1 MNHQEFVGKKVIGRW
16 GAMHPE
22 WVGQVV
28 AAGKIGVTI
37 VWNEPHVQPQSAK
50 YSELRND
57 YAAPVG
63 SPVGVYV
70 HVEEY
75 I

>member
-22 WVGQVV
+22 SYGEVVG
-28 AAGKIGVTI
+28 AGKLGVRIRWDDLPETFSQ
-37 VWNEPHVQPQSAK
+37 WG
-50 YSELRND
+50 ELRND
-57 YAAPVG
+57 YAEPVG

-75 I
+75 V

>member
-22 WVGQVV
+22 SLGEVVLAGTVGVFIRWDDLPESFV
-28 AAGKIGVTI
+28 
-37 VWNEPHVQPQSAK
+37 P
-50 YSELRND
+50 YFELRND
-57 YAAPVG
+57 YAEPVG
-63 SPVGVYV
+63 SPVGIYV

-75 I
+75 V